1 MYSLLGSGFSFKCML
16 SPLLKLHIYRT
27 FTCPRTRSGLSSFAL
42 RSGQLEPLAVFQRKT
57 LKSIMKLSL
66 TAPTP
71 SIHFLTGELP
81 IEGKIHR
88 DIFSLFYGVW
98 ANPDTKIYEIVK
110 YLLQNSC
117 ENSRTWAAHLRFLS
131 KMYGLEDPLVSL
143 RRDPPA
149 KSSYKELIMTK
160 ITAFHED
167 KLRKAANGNS
177 LMTYLNVSTL
187 GLRGR
192 HHPALANMK
201 TTNDVRTSRPHLK
214 LLSGNYLTYKVKSD
228 QSGGSPDCRICIS
241 GIEESVSHVVSSC
254 GAMTDDR
261 TRIFTEFRRLCNST
275 KNRIDFD
282 EISRCENN
290 LTQFILDP
298 TSLNLPVRV
307 HMSDPLVPQ
316 FFKLSREFCYIIDK
330 TRIGLLKNMEKERQA
345 D

>member
-1 MYSLLGSGFSFKCML
+1 M
-16 SPLLKLHIYRT
+16 
-27 FTCPRTRSGLSSFAL
+27 
-42 RSGQLEPLAVFQRKT
+42 
-57 LKSIMKLSL
+57 
-66 TAPTP
+66 
-71 SIHFLTGELP
+71 
-81 IEGKIHR
+81 
-88 DIFSLFYGVW
+88 
-98 ANPDTKIYEIVK
+98 
-110 YLLQNSC
+110 
-117 ENSRTWAAHLRFLS
+117 
-131 KMYGLEDPLVSL
+131 SL

-241 GIEESVSHVVSSC
+241 GIEESVSHVVSWC
-254 GAMTDDR
+254 GGMTDDR